1 MGRGRHVPA
10 SQKTS
15 QNSNDGASPKAHA
28 LSWKA
33 PPIDHTMPPRL
44 PTTTAAEA
52 VRAFVRPFS
61 CTASAALPPR
71 EPFTGGTHTSRLA
84 NLNSNRRGADR
95 SPRVQPGDAAARM
108 MERYKAR
115 DASFVREK
123 TAQMEFLRNQ
133 KMSSDFLRQM
143 PRRWEVGDVY
153 SPHDLSPVEMQK
165 WRKRSVRNVDVVDA
179 LGISPLDMY
188 KVSYPSYTSIEPKL
202 TDTELLPHRALHLSL
217 GHDQSLPAHPSPTR
231 QPAQGGQD
239 GPPGPGHGYL
249 SHHPRPP

>member
-1 MGRGRHVPA
+1 MSRWIAKVQGWSFENHQKIKVGPLRNSSGAACSGH

-15 QNSNDGASPKAHA
+15 QNSNDGASPKAHTQP
-28 LSWKA
+28 LT
-33 PPIDHTMPPRL
+33 PPIEPHTMPPRL
-44 PTTTAAEA
+44 PTTTAVEA

-71 EPFTGGTHTSRLA
+71 EPSSGGTHTSRLA

-133 KMSSDFLRQM
+133 KMSADFLKQM

-188 KVSYPSYTSIEPKL
+188 KVR
-202 TDTELLPHRALHLSL
+202 LPVLHLNRASTNIYRTSPL
-217 GHDQSLPAHPSPTR
+217 SSTSPLPR
-231 QPAQGGQD
+231 E
-239 GPPGPGHGYL
+239 
-249 SHHPRPP
+249 